1 LTNRVF
7 KCDDG
12 EEKELGQKGPIKQ
25 KEISMKYK
33 VRQII
38 VVMVLF
44 FSMGLL
50 RSQDWLQESN
60 EYGFVAEE
68 TGGRSYHGATYDM
81 VTGAEHSP
89 FMFTTSS
96 LGQSLRATS
105 FLLGHL
111 YEAAEDASVCRQMM
125 EEMDSFCEKI
135 LNLYVLSH
143 EALRSVERQLHDTP
157 EKTGYLMEEVE
168 HLRQRMV
175 ILSECFSS
183 LVDTAQSHEISTVL
197 VTLNILINKT
207 GQMLA
212 L

>member
-1 LTNRVF
+1 MGKKRNWAER
-7 KCDDG
+7 
-12 EEKELGQKGPIKQ
+12 GQQGK
-25 KEISMKYK
+25 KEICMKF
-33 VRQII
+33 VLRRVM

-50 RSQDWLQESN
+50 KSHDWPQDANDQ
-60 EYGFVAEE
+60 GFMAEE
-68 TGGRSYHGATYDM
+68 SGERSYHGATYDM
-81 VTGAEHSP
+81 VTGVEHSP

-111 YEAAEDASVCRQMM
+111 YEASEDVSVREQMM

-135 LNLYVLSH
+135 LNLYVLCH
-143 EALRSVERQLHDTP
+143 AALRSVERQLHDAP
-157 EKTGYLMEEVE
+157 EKSGYLVEEVE
-168 HLRQRMV
+168 HLRQRIV
-175 ILSECFSS
+175 VVSECFSS

-197 VTLNILINKT
+197 VTLNILVNKT
-207 GQMLA
+207 GRMLA